1 MNGFMLGKTKHPGIG
16 VRSAAVLCLGHL
28 ARMTRINN
36 PLTYVDLDGHQQGD
50 KAWLEPAKEYINS
63 LFRSFS
69 KKTDPDPQ
77 PAEIRPGPSVDR
89 EWISIRPGLGLR
101 RLTG

>member
-1 MNGFMLGKTKHPGIG
+1 MGSNNLFLAGLGELLEVAPTAS
-16 VRSAAVLCLGHL
+16 V
-28 ARMTRINN
+28 
-36 PLTYVDLDGHQQGD
+36 YVDLDGHQQGD